1 MMEATTTTTTY
12 HLLTQVV
19 RVKDSKFV
27 IRIRTNYNW
36 HGYDLSSQDCLLAS
50 ELHDE
55 AKRIRQV
62 WLENNVPV
70 RVKIGDY
77 TYAVQPL

>member
-1 MMEATTTTTTY
+1 MSTNTTTTTY

-36 HGYDLSSQDCLLAS
+36 HGYDLDSQYRPLTS
-50 ELHDE
+50 ELLDE
-55 AKRIRQV
+55 SKRIRQV

-70 RVKIGDY
+70 RVRIGAH
-77 TYAVQPL
+77 TYKVTPF